1 MKQLAL
7 KMTKG
12 ILIAGF
18 AVVSLGCSN
27 QWREANFELDSSELD
42 TLLADVT
49 VSNNDGNMTTAKAQ
63 ISTEGAMVFYSE
75 GPGAFGP
82 VASVASLYN
91 FDFLGSQ
98 GSGLLYFDLS
108 EVRVFLTIIPGTGEA
123 SLIFAYQTFGNET
136 WQSAA
141 LVGSYSISSNKFTA
155 NLTNSQ
161 GLRVILTSFDVI
173 DGDMAQVVQM
183 KMRSEDANGVM
194 DDNGQFSTLMGFSI

>member
-7 KMTKG
+7 KITKG
-12 ILIAGF
+12 FVVGGLIL
-18 AVVSLGCSN
+18 VSLGCSN
-27 QWREANFELDSSELD
+27 QWREANFELDSSEMD
-42 TLLADVT
+42 ALLADVT
-49 VSNNDGNMTTAKAQ
+49 ASNNDSNMAVAKTQ
-63 ISTEGAMVFYSE
+63 MSTEGAMIFYSE

-91 FDFLGSQ
+91 FDFLGPQ
-98 GSGLLYFDLS
+98 GAGLLYFDIS
-108 EVRVFLTIIPGTGEA
+108 DVRVFLTLVTGTGDA
-123 SLIFAYQTFGNET
+123 SLIFAYRVYGNDT

-141 LVGSYSISSNKFTA
+141 LVGSYSVNSGKFTS

-173 DGDMAQVVQM
+173 EGDLAEVVQM

-194 DDNGQFSTLMGFSI
+194 DDNGQFSTLMGFGI